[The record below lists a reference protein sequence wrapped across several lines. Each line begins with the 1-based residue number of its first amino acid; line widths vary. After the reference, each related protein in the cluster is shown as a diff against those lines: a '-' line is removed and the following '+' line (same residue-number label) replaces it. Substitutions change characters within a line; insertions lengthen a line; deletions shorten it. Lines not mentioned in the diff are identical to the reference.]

1 MDYFGGC
8 QGVVIWCQEASLAS
22 LDTSWRLSA
31 DLENSTFQRDY
42 GVSARRAGR
51 QWSVT
56 ARSGSDESRTGY
68 SIGSG
73 GCSGSG
79 GSSSSWVYGHTSDTV
94 FIIER
99 GTVGA
104 ILARLR
110 LAITILNPNLR
121 AWWLPPRTRWVLVG
135 RLWVPPLITPQTQ
148 EQSFITRNIHA
159 KL

>member
-1 MDYFGGC
+1 MSPSHYLGLLVHYIGLLYLVILSVKLRYVNVC
-8 QGVVIWCQEASLAS
+8 LGVSKECPEASLAS

-31 DLENSTFQRDY
+31 DLENSTFERYY

-56 ARSGSDESRTGY
+56 VRSGSDESWTGY

-94 FIIER
+94 FLIER

-104 ILARLR
+104 IL
-110 LAITILNPNLR
+110 NPNLR
-121 AWWLPPRTRWVLVG
+121 AW
-135 RLWVPPLITPQTQ
+135 
-148 EQSFITRNIHA
+148 
-159 KL
+159 

>member
-1 MDYFGGC
+1 MSPSHYLGLLVHYIGPLYLVILSVKLRYVNVC
-8 QGVVIWCQEASLAS
+8 LGVSKECPEASLAS

-31 DLENSTFQRDY
+31 DLENSTFQMDY

-56 ARSGSDESRTGY
+56 ARSGSDEWGTGY

-73 GCSGSG
+73 GCSG
-79 GSSSSWVYGHTSDTV
+79 GSSSSWVYSHTSDTV

-110 LAITILNPNLR
+110 LAITILKPNLR
-121 AWWLPPRTRWVLVG
+121 AW
-135 RLWVPPLITPQTQ
+135 
-148 EQSFITRNIHA
+148 
-159 KL
+159 